1 MIFPLN
7 IPEYEHEI
15 KQVNGTLHIFD
26 IVRRRYVA
34 LQPEEWVRQQFIRW
48 LLEAHQYPKAL
59 MSVEAMLMYHQRR
72 KRSDL
77 VVYDR
82 QGKAFLLVECKAPH
96 IALSQEVIHQALTYN
111 SVLQAPYISI
121 TNGHFY
127 SIFQLNPATGQFVAI
142 EQLPTLPE

>member
-7 IPEYEHEI
+7 IPEYEHEV
-15 KQVNGTLHIFD
+15 KQINGLLHIFD
-26 IVRRRYVA
+26 VVRRKYVA

-48 LLEAHQYPKAL
+48 MLEAHQYPKAL
-59 MSVEAMLMYHQRR
+59 ISVEALLMYHQRP
-72 KRSDL
+72 KRSDI

-96 IALSQEVIHQALTYN
+96 IALSKEVIHQALTYN
-111 SVLQAPYISI
+111 SVIQAPYISI

-127 SIFQLNPATGQFVAI
+127 SIFQLQADTRQFVAI
-142 EQLPTLPE
+142 EQLPLLPD

>member
-7 IPEYEHEI
+7 IPEYEHEV
-15 KQVNGTLHIFD
+15 KQVNGALHIFD

-82 QGKAFLLVECKAPH
+82 QGKTFLLVECKAPH
-96 IALSQEVIHQALTYN
+96 IALSQEVIQQALTYN